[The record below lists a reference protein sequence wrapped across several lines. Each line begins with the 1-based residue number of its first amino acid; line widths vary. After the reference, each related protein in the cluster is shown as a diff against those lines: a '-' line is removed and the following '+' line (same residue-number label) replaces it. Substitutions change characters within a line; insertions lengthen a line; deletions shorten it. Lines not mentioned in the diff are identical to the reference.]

1 MIGQTIS
8 HYRVVEKLG
17 SGGMGVVYKAEDTK
31 LGRMVALKFLPADI
45 VLSGTALERF
55 RREAR
60 SASSLNHPNI
70 CTIYEVDEVDGK
82 PFIAMELLRGAS
94 LSYRIA
100 GRPLPLGE
108 VVEFG
113 IQLADALDAAHSEG
127 VLHRDL
133 KPGNIFVTRRGQAK
147 LLDFGLAKVLV
158 GRAASDSIPT
168 LTQGEAASASLTS
181 TGVAMGTVAYMSP
194 EQACGEELDAR
205 SDLFSLG
212 VVLYEMATG
221 KQAFAG
227 TTHAI
232 LFDGILHKDPE
243 SPSHIN
249 PEIPAEL
256 GRIIRKA
263 IEKKRENRYAS
274 ARDLLEDLKRLQLQV
289 SSGARVVVPISQL
302 VRRPSVVGALFFLFL
317 ASVLGAAWWYHH
329 NSPKRWAKEQAIPQ
343 ISQLM
348 DKGQYFAAYRLAKR
362 AERYVPDDPTIT
374 RLRLNYSVPLS
385 VETEPAGADVYVNEY
400 SDVKGDW
407 EYVGKSPVRF
417 DLPLANYRWKVEK
430 NGFET
435 IESAAEDQ
443 GNKFTFRLQAKGSAP
458 ANMLLVPGG
467 GSQLGQ
473 NPGLDVPAFLIG
485 KYEVTN
491 REFQKFV
498 QAGGYQKPEYWT
510 EKFMAD
516 GRELSWQDAMAR
528 FRDATGRPG
537 PATWEMGEYPKGQED
552 YPVSGIS
559 WYEATAYANFSSK
572 RLPTVYEWRLAVG
585 GGLFSEILDLSN
597 FGTKG
602 PAPVGSHA
610 GLGPYGTY
618 DMAGNVKEWCWNANG
633 TNRYILGGAW
643 NDAVYMF
650 MDDDAHPPLDRL
662 PTYGFRLVQSMKATP
677 LPQALTQPIP
687 DTRVRDYRKE
697 RPVPDA
703 IFAVYKSIYE
713 YDRKPLNAK
722 VEQTED
728 SSEGWRK
735 ETITFD
741 AAYGQERVTAYLF
754 LPASA
759 PKPYQTVLFF
769 AHGGMFLPGSS
780 RNPELYFLDFI
791 IKSGRALMFPV
802 YKGTFERFVPAS
814 LEKGTSGERDLE
826 VEDYK
831 DLARSLDYIETRP
844 ELDHLKVAY
853 YGVSQGAREASVMLA
868 LDSRFRIAVGV
879 GGGFSQRKQFPE
891 IREINF
897 APRVKIPILMING
910 RYDFIFPVETSQRPM
925 FQLLGTPERDKRY
938 ALFDSGHVPP
948 RNDVIRETLNWLD
961 HYLGP
966 VR

>member
-1 MIGQTIS
+1 
-8 HYRVVEKLG
+8 
-17 SGGMGVVYKAEDTK
+17 MGVVYKAEDTK
-31 LGRMVALKFLPADI
+31 LGRLVALKFLPEDM
-45 VLSGTALERF
+45 VLDGTALERF

-60 SASSLNHPNI
+60 SASALNHPNI

-82 PFIAMELLRGAS
+82 PFIAMELLQGAS
-94 LSYRIA
+94 LAHRIA
-100 GRPLPLGE
+100 GRPLPVQEVLGC
-108 VVEFG
+108 G
-113 IQLADALDAAHSEG
+113 IEIADALDAAHSLK

-133 KPGNIFVTRRGQAK
+133 KPGNIFVTQRGQAK

-158 GRAASDSIPT
+158 DRAMSNNTPT
-168 LTQGEAASASLTS
+168 LTRGEAVPASLTS
-181 TGVAMGTVAYMSP
+181 AGVAVGTIAYMSP
-194 EQACGEELDAR
+194 EQACGEELDVR

-227 TTHAI
+227 TTHANV
-232 LFDGILHKDPE
+232 FDGILHKDPE
-243 SPSHIN
+243 LPSRIN
-249 PEIPAEL
+249 PQIPAEL
-256 GRIIRKA
+256 DRIIRKA
-263 IEKKRENRYAS
+263 VEKKREDRYAS
-274 ARDLLEDLKRLQLQV
+274 ARDLLEDLRGLQLQIT
-289 SSGARVVVPISQL
+289 SGVRVTIPISQL
-302 VRRPSVVGALFFLFL
+302 VRRSSVIGVLFSLLL
-317 ASVLGAAWWYHH
+317 ACLLGTAWWYQHD
-329 NSPKRWAKEQAIPQ
+329 SPKRWAKGQAIPQ
-343 ISQLM
+343 ITQLM
-348 DKGQYFAAYRLAKR
+348 EKGQYFAAYRLARR
-362 AERYVPDDPTIT
+362 AERYAGNDPIFT
-374 RLRLNYSVPLS
+374 RLRLNYSLPVI
-385 VETEPAGADVYVNEY
+385 VETEPGSADVYVKEY

-407 EYVGKSPVRF
+407 EYLGKSPVRLN
-417 DLPLANYRWKVEK
+417 LPLANYRWKVEK

-443 GNKFTFRLQAKGSAP
+443 ENKYTFRLQTKGSAP
-458 ANMLLVPGG
+458 ANMLLVPRGS
-467 GSQLGQ
+467 SQLGQ
-473 NPGLDVPAFLIG
+473 GPPIEVPAFLIG
-485 KYEVTN
+485 EYEVTN
-491 REFQKFV
+491 REFQNFV
-498 QAGGYQKPEYWT
+498 QAGGYQKQDYWT

-516 GRELSWQDAMAR
+516 GRELSWQEAMSR
-528 FRDATGRPG
+528 FRDATGRSG
-537 PATWEMGEYPKGQED
+537 PATWEMGEYPRGQED
-552 YPVSGIS
+552 YPVSGVS
-559 WYEATAYANFSSK
+559 WYEAAAYANFASR
-572 RLPTVYEWRLAVG
+572 RLPTVYEWRLAAG
-585 GGLFSEILDLSN
+585 GSIFSEILNLSN

-662 PTYGFRLVQSMKATP
+662 PTYGFRLVQSVESTS

-687 DTRVRDYRKE
+687 DTRTRDYQKE
-697 RPVPDA
+697 KPVSDA
-703 IFAVYKSIYE
+703 IFAVYKSIYD

-728 SSEGWRK
+728 SNEGWRK

-754 LPASA
+754 LPVKA
-759 PKPYQTVLFF
+759 PMPYQTVVFF
-769 AHGGMFLPGSS
+769 AHGGMFVPGSS
-780 RNPELYFLDFI
+780 RNAELAFLDFI
-791 IKSGRALMFPV
+791 IKSGRALMFPI
-802 YKGTFERFVPAS
+802 YKGTYERFVPAS

-831 DLARSLDYIETRP
+831 DLARSVDYIETRSD
-844 ELDHLKVAY
+844 LDHQKLAY

-868 LDSRFRIAVGV
+868 LERRFLTAVLV

-891 IREINF
+891 VRELSF
-897 APRVKIPILMING
+897 APRVKIPTLMING
-910 RYDFIFPVETSQRPM
+910 RYDFIFPVKTSQQPM
-925 FQLLGTPERDKRY
+925 FRLLGTPEKDKRY

-948 RNDVIRETLNWLD
+948 RNDIIRETLNWLD